1 LKQFIVRRILMG
13 IFTLFVIVTLTFL
26 LLNMAPGDPIAA
38 KCKQMPD
45 AAKAIVMAKYG
56 LDQPM
61 FTRYLIYMKN
71 LLTGDLGES
80 FIYVG
85 RSVNETIAKNAPISA
100 QIAGIALAIQVFV
113 GVILGVIA
121 ALSREKF
128 ADQVIRVMVVL
139 AVCIPSFVFAGLLQY
154 FIAFKMKLTPI
165 FGWGQPIHFVLPVI
179 SMAIGGIAGYTKY
192 MRNSTISVAN
202 EDYIVTAKAK
212 GVSKVRLI
220 RKHILRNALI
230 PIITMLGGSLAGLF
244 GGSFILESMFG
255 IPGLGSYY
263 VKAVQDSDYTMVLG
277 QTVFFAA
284 LFIVALILVDILYG
298 LVDPRIRVAKNKY

>member
-1 LKQFIVRRILMG
+1 
-13 IFTLFVIVTLTFL
+13 
-26 LLNMAPGDPIAA
+26 MAPGDPIAA

>member
-1 LKQFIVRRILMG
+1 MKQFIVRRILMG